1 MSESKKSMNEHKEKT
16 QNQILKNLSHELR
29 TPLSGIEHTFF
40 LLKKTRLT
48 AEQKSYLSIG
58 EEALL
63 QLSKHIDA
71 LISLKEIEDIK
82 IEEKVFNLEEEL
94 IQLIIF
100 YAAQFKLRSIDFIFN
115 FDYDI
120 KTFYIGD
127 LIKLKSILRH
137 LLDNSYKFTHQ
148 GSVLF
153 QVKKIDSM
161 KVSFT
166 IEDTGEGMDEETIS
180 HLSKAYIQK
189 DMSDQRTIG
198 GLGIGLTIAN
208 AYVKALGGALKVE
221 STVNKGT
228 KVSFELSFKL
238 GDEIHF
244 SLTHPYVMLSFF
256 KKMNNHMISSM
267 GFKSHKDASP
277 DFIFFDDETI
287 KELKAYQLKYADQKT
302 KCVLISETHARK
314 THGIDLVLLY
324 PISRTS
330 IMQSLFQSSE
340 HDTYE
345 PDYQPMLSG
354 YALIVDDNRLN
365 RIALQSI
372 LMKQGVQSKTV
383 ESGLLAIDAVKKET
397 FDIILMDVQMPNMDG
412 MEATRRI
419 RALGKTYQKI
429 PIIAVTANA
438 YFNDY
443 DLLKTS
449 QMTDVIF
456 KPIKTESLNPV
467 LRKYLKPS
475 PEIMIPENLYI
486 FDENEFSTRFNGSM
500 DIAKEVIETF
510 LNEYPKDM
518 KKIEES
524 IHIKHAE
531 HIIKH
536 VHYFKGSCSY
546 LSAQRIVWLINLIMD
561 HAKHQNLEFMDAL
574 YKQLLSETKKLIEL
588 LKAFTYKL

>member
-1 MSESKKSMNEHKEKT
+1 MKNTILVIDDEMS
-16 QNQILKNLSHELR
+16 I
-29 TPLSGIEHTFF
+29 
-40 LLKKTRLT
+40 RL
-48 AEQKSYLSIG
+48 
-58 EEALL
+58 
-63 QLSKHIDA
+63 
-71 LISLKEIEDIK
+71 
-82 IEEKVFNLEEEL
+82 
-94 IQLIIF
+94 
-100 YAAQFKLRSIDFIFN
+100 
-115 FDYDI
+115 
-120 KTFYIGD
+120 
-127 LIKLKSILRH
+127 
-137 LLDNSYKFTHQ
+137 LLDNYLSKKFTVVTRND
-148 GSVLF
+148 GF
-153 QVKKIDSM
+153 
-161 KVSFT
+161 
-166 IEDTGEGMDEETIS
+166 EG
-180 HLSKAYIQK
+180 
-189 DMSDQRTIG
+189 
-198 GLGIGLTIAN
+198 
-208 AYVKALGGALKVE
+208 
-221 STVNKGT
+221 
-228 KVSFELSFKL
+228 
-238 GDEIHF
+238 
-244 SLTHPYVMLSFF
+244 
-256 KKMNNHMISSM
+256 
-267 GFKSHKDASP
+267 
-277 DFIFFDDETI
+277 
-287 KELKAYQLKYADQKT
+287 LKYLEEGNMPDVIVAD
-302 KCVLISETHARK
+302 I
-314 THGIDLVLLY
+314 
-324 PISRTS
+324 
-330 IMQSLFQSSE
+330 
-340 HDTYE
+340 
-345 PDYQPMLSG
+345 
-354 YALIVDDNRLN
+354 
-365 RIALQSI
+365 
-372 LMKQGVQSKTV
+372 
-383 ESGLLAIDAVKKET
+383 
-397 FDIILMDVQMPNMDG
+397 QMPNMDG